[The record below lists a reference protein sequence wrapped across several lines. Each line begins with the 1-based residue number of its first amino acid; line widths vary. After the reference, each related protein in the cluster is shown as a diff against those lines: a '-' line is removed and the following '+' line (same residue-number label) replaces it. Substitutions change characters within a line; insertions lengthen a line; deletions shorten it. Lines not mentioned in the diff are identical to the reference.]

1 MLERFVH
8 PLRRKRQLLPC
19 SCLLALALGACASAG
34 PFVPDT
40 RERVPPASAR
50 EGTDASD
57 VFLRAPWEIWRTP
70 HGPARYHREAHV
82 LLPTEAER
90 FKNGDISVYE
100 ADGSDVRIDY
110 ESVDLGKGSQSN
122 EAISVFVYRL
132 KGSFDAAWSAAVDRF
147 KRRWQDPKPTE
158 SFPIPDRHPASTRQL
173 ALLAQPGGADVRF
186 VQLTMFQEG
195 AWVVR
200 YEVTCQA
207 EDVDVARERTRWFL
221 RSLRP

>member
-1 MLERFVH
+1 MLERCVH
-8 PLRRKRQLLPC
+8 HPRRKRQTRLGAY
-19 SCLLALALGACASAG
+19 LLALALGSCASAG
-34 PFVPDT
+34 PFVPDKT
-40 RERVPPASAR
+40 ERIPPASAR
-50 EGTDASD
+50 EGADASD

-90 FKNGDISVYE
+90 FKSGDISVYE

-110 ESVDLGKGSQSN
+110 ESIDLGKGSQSN

-132 KGSFDAAWSAAVDRF
+132 KGSFDSAWSAALDRF
-147 KRRWQDPKPTE
+147 KRRWPDAKPAQA
-158 SFPIPDRHPASTRQL
+158 FPIPDRHPASTRQL
-173 ALLAQPGGADVRF
+173 AQLSQSGGADVRF

-195 AWVVR
+195 DWVVR
-200 YEVTCQA
+200 YEITCQV